1 MLLRYVIYITYMF
14 LITVI
19 FGLLLYYFIISIF
32 KVAYKLSYSKQSFYN
47 AEIQIITNLPII

>member
-19 FGLLLYYFIISIF
+19 FGLLLYYSIISIF
-32 KVAYKLSYSKQSFYN
+32 KVAFELSYSKQGFYY